1 MDTSIRISKI
11 LSQISS
17 LDYETKIQVA
27 EKILQM
33 IRKKEVKKEE
43 IKLSDLKG
51 LGTEIW
57 QNMDIDSYINSERQW
72 D

>member
-1 MDTSIRISKI
+1 MDTSIRISEI

-27 EKILQM
+27 EKILKM
-33 IRKKEVKKEE
+33 IRKKEVKKDE

-51 LGTEIW
+51 LGPEIW
-57 QNMDIDSYINSERQW
+57 QNLDIDNYINSERQW